1 MHIKKIMLILDD
13 VLWSK
18 IDYKLSFT
26 SPIYDMLRKCD
37 MDMPCLH
44 LVYEW
49 WDSMIGDVNV
59 AIYKKRRQATL

>member
-1 MHIKKIMLILDD
+1 MHIKKIMLILDY

-18 IDYKLSFT
+18 IDYILSFT

-44 LVYEW
+44 LVYKW

-59 AIYKKRRQATL
+59 AIYKK